1 MLSASTQLSLKSIFL
16 GCIQRENAKSMSKRL
31 CNTVSELAL
40 SILLENEWPDMLSFM
55 FQCVT
60 FDSAKL
66 QEAVFLIFMQLAQY
80 IGKTIVSHIKHLY
93 SVFLQSLTS
102 SLSSDVKITTLSV
115 AINFI
120 RYLSSSTDRDQ
131 FQDLLSTMMRTISEA
146 LNCGQE
152 ATTQEALELLIEL
165 VWTEQ
170 RFLRRQL
177 VDVVGS
183 MLQITEAESLEEG
196 KRHLAVEFVITLAEA
211 RERGPGMMRKLP
223 QFISRLFAI
232 LMKML
237 LDIEDDPAW
246 HSADSEDEDVAES
259 SNYSVGQEC
268 LDMLA
273 ISLGGNMIV
282 PVA

>member
-1 MLSASTQLSLKSIFL
+1 MLFRS
-16 GCIQRENAKSMSKRL
+16 
-31 CNTVSELAL
+31 
-40 SILLENEWPDMLSFM
+40 
-55 FQCVT
+55 
-60 FDSAKL
+60 
-66 QEAVFLIFMQLAQY
+66 AVFLIFMQLAQY

-165 VWTEQ
+165 AWTEQ

-183 MLQITEAESLEEG
+183 MLQITEADSLEEG

-211 RERGPGMMRKLP
+211 RERGRGMMRKLP